1 MKSIL
6 RKVVFLIVV
15 LGTTT
20 LMAQPPMPGQTSG
33 GSGTTASPNSSKG
46 INRSSPIGTA
56 TLLMMTMGGAFL
68 GYKVKK
74 SKKDK
79 EEK

>member
-1 MKSIL
+1 MKKLLTIL
-6 RKVVFLIVV
+6 ILIIPIF
-15 LGTTT
+15 
-20 LMAQPPMPGQTSG
+20 LMAQPPIPGQTSG

-46 INRSSPIGTA
+46 INRTSSSPIGTA

-79 EEK
+79 NN

>member
-1 MKSIL
+1 MKKLLTTLIL
-6 RKVVFLIVV
+6 IIIPIFLI
-15 LGTTT
+15 
-20 LMAQPPMPGQTSG
+20 AQPPIPGQTSG
-33 GSGTTASPNSSKG
+33 GTTASPNSSKS
-46 INRSSPIGTA
+46 INRTSSPIGTA

-79 EEK
+79 NN

>member
-1 MKSIL
+1 MKKIL
-6 RKVVFLIVV
+6 TTLILIIIPIFLI
-15 LGTTT
+15 
-20 LMAQPPMPGQTSG
+20 AQQPPIPGQTSG
-33 GSGTTASPNSSKG
+33 GTTASPNSSKS
-46 INRSSPIGTA
+46 INRTASPIGTA

-79 EEK
+79 E

>member
-1 MKSIL
+1 
-6 RKVVFLIVV
+6 
-15 LGTTT
+15 
-20 LMAQPPMPGQTSG
+20 MAQPPMPGQTSG

-46 INRSSPIGTA
+46 INRTSSSPIGTA

-79 EEK
+79 E

>member
-1 MKSIL
+1 
-6 RKVVFLIVV
+6 
-15 LGTTT
+15 
-20 LMAQPPMPGQTSG
+20 MAQPPMPGQTSG
-33 GSGTTASPNSSKG
+33 GSGTTASPNSSKS
-46 INRSSPIGTA
+46 INRTSSPIGTA

-79 EEK
+79 E

>member
-1 MKSIL
+1 M
-6 RKVVFLIVV
+6 
-15 LGTTT
+15 GTTT

-46 INRSSPIGTA
+46 INRTQSTTPIGTA

-79 EEK
+79 NN